1 MKIWRVYAQNCR
13 AIEPIKEIDKAE
25 AEKDFMALVNE
36 GMQQDIILI
45 ETDEDGDITDEKY
58 QEAWEA
64 AVEKVE
70 NYFYKEGFLSVGD
83 YMLVLNDQ
91 KPTARP
97 SMGGWD
103 LIVLE

>member
-1 MKIWRVYAQNCR
+1 MKIWKVYAQNCR
-13 AIEPIKEIDKAE
+13 AVEAIKEIDKEE
-25 AEKDFMALVNE
+25 AEKAFMALVNE
-36 GMQQDIILI
+36 GMQQDIIPI

-70 NYFYKEGFLSVGD
+70 NYFCREGFLNVGD
-83 YMLVLNDQ
+83 YMLVLNDH

-97 SMGGWD
+97 SMAGWD